1 MDLIGHLTFAICH
14 SNAEEAI
21 ARGFKSTALT
31 VALFGLLATTQGC
44 VPLLIG
50 AAAGAG
56 GVVWVKGS
64 LEQNFDKTVEQLHR
78 ASLAGLRDT
87 KCAVRKD
94 QIRKHLAKIDF
105 EFDDGQKGSVN
116 IKALTERSAKLKI
129 RVGVLG
135 DETKSQIIL
144 NAILRHL

>member
-1 MDLIGHLTFAICH
+1 MVWD
-14 SNAEEAI
+14 
-21 ARGFKSTALT
+21 FKSTSFAAVVFSILLT
-31 VALFGLLATTQGC
+31 AQGC

-56 GVVWVKGS
+56 GVAWAKGS
-64 LEQNFDKTVEQLHR
+64 LEQNFDKTVDQLHR
-78 ASLAGLRDT
+78 ASLAGLRDI
-87 KCAVRKD
+87 KCAVRND

-105 EFDDGQKGSVN
+105 EFDDGQKGSIN

-129 RVGVLG
+129 RIGVLG
-135 DETKSQIIL
+135 DETKSHIVL

>member
-1 MDLIGHLTFAICH
+1 MKKKFLSSGLGVMLLGA
-14 SNAEEAI
+14 
-21 ARGFKSTALT
+21 ALT
-31 VALFGLLATTQGC
+31 TNGC

-64 LEQNFDKTVEQLHR
+64 LDQNFDKTVEQLHR
-78 ASLAGLRDT
+78 ASLAGLRDI
-87 KCAVRKD
+87 KCAVRTN
-94 QIRKHLAKIDF
+94 QIRKHLAKINF

-116 IKALTERSAKLKI
+116 IKAVTERSARLKI

-135 DETKSQIIL
+135 EETKSHIVL

>member
-1 MDLIGHLTFAICH
+1 MMLLGVLLTT
-14 SNAEEAI
+14 N
-21 ARGFKSTALT
+21 
-31 VALFGLLATTQGC
+31 GC

-78 ASLAGLRDT
+78 ASLAGLRDI
-87 KCAVRKD
+87 KCTVRAD
-94 QIRKHLAKIDF
+94 QVRKHLAKITF

-135 DETKSQIIL
+135 DETKSQIAL

>member
-1 MDLIGHLTFAICH
+1 MI
-14 SNAEEAI
+14 
-21 ARGFKSTALT
+21 RYFKSTSLAAIVFSILLT
-31 VALFGLLATTQGC
+31 AQGC

-56 GVVWVKGS
+56 GVAWVKGS

-78 ASLAGLRDT
+78 ASLAGLRDI
-87 KCAVRKD
+87 KCAVRTD
-94 QIRKHLAKIDF
+94 QIRKHLAKINF
-105 EFDDGQKGSVN
+105 EFDDGEKGSVN
-116 IKALTERSAKLKI
+116 IKALTERSAQLKI

-135 DETKSQIIL
+135 DETKSHIVL

>member
-1 MDLIGHLTFAICH
+1 MVRDLNLTSLVAVLFSILL
-14 SNAEEAI
+14 
-21 ARGFKSTALT
+21 TA
-31 VALFGLLATTQGC
+31 QGC

-56 GVVWVKGS
+56 GVAWAKGS
-64 LEQNFDKTVEQLHR
+64 LEQNFDKTVDQLHR
-78 ASLAGLRDT
+78 ASLAGLRDI
-87 KCAVRKD
+87 KCTVRND

-116 IKALTERSAKLKI
+116 IKALTERSAQLKI

-135 DETKSQIIL
+135 DETKSHIVL
-144 NAILRHL
+144 NAILKHL

>member
-1 MDLIGHLTFAICH
+1 MVWD
-14 SNAEEAI
+14 
-21 ARGFKSTALT
+21 FKSASFAAVLFSILLTA
-31 VALFGLLATTQGC
+31 QGC

-56 GVVWVKGS
+56 GVAWAKGS
-64 LEQNFDKTVEQLHR
+64 LEQNFDKTVDQLHR
-78 ASLAGLRDT
+78 ASLAGLRDI
-87 KCAVRKD
+87 KCAVRND

-105 EFDDGQKGSVN
+105 EFDDGQKGSIN

-129 RVGVLG
+129 RIGVLG
-135 DETKSQIIL
+135 DETKSHIVL

>member
-1 MDLIGHLTFAICH
+1 MRKFFGNLLPGLSLIFFLMT
-14 SNAEEAI
+14 
-21 ARGFKSTALT
+21 TA
-31 VALFGLLATTQGC
+31 GC

-56 GVVWVKGS
+56 GVAWAKGS
-64 LEQNFDKTVEQLHR
+64 LEQNFDKTVDQLHR
-78 ASLAGLRDT
+78 ASLAGLRDI
-87 KCAVRKD
+87 KCTVRND

-116 IKALTERSAKLKI
+116 IKALTERSAQLKI

-135 DETKSQIIL
+135 DETKSHIVL

>member
-1 MDLIGHLTFAICH
+1 MRTTIQQYPVILILFFAGLTT
-14 SNAEEAI
+14 S
-21 ARGFKSTALT
+21 
-31 VALFGLLATTQGC
+31 GC

-64 LEQNFDKTVEQLHR
+64 LEQNFDNTVDQLHR
-78 ASLAGLRDT
+78 ASLAGLRDI
-87 KCAVRKD
+87 KCTVRTN
-94 QIRKHLAKIDF
+94 QIRKHLAKINF
-105 EFDDGQKGSVN
+105 EFDDGQKGSIN
-116 IKALTERSAKLKI
+116 IKALTERSAQLKI

-135 DETKSQIIL
+135 DETKSHIVL

>member
-1 MDLIGHLTFAICH
+1 MNRQWLAMMLLGVLLTT
-14 SNAEEAI
+14 N
-21 ARGFKSTALT
+21 
-31 VALFGLLATTQGC
+31 GC
-44 VPLLIG
+44 VPLLID

-78 ASLAGLRDT
+78 ASLAGLRDI
-87 KCAVRKD
+87 KCTVRAD
-94 QIRKHLAKIDF
+94 QVRKHLAKITF

-135 DETKSQIIL
+135 DETKSQIAL

>member
-1 MDLIGHLTFAICH
+1 MTRYFNSIL
-14 SNAEEAI
+14 
-21 ARGFKSTALT
+21 LT
-31 VALFGLLATTQGC
+31 VLLSATLITTQGC

-56 GVVWVKGS
+56 GVAWAKGS
-64 LEQNFDKTVEQLHR
+64 LEQNFDKTVDQLHR
-78 ASLAGLRDT
+78 ASLAGLRDI
-87 KCAVRKD
+87 KCTVRND

-116 IKALTERSAKLKI
+116 IKALTERSAQLKI

-135 DETKSQIIL
+135 DETKSHIVL